1 MRVTNG
7 TDAARSKADA
17 LRRWHA
23 VRNVLA
29 VRLDNL
35 GDVLMTTPALAAIRH
50 TLPAARIT
58 LLASPA
64 GAAVAAHVP
73 VIDDVIAFEAAWMK
87 HPRAGNDD
95 AHDLGQRESRLV
107 DRLAERGF
115 DAAIVFTVCTQSA
128 LPAALLCRLAGIPLR
143 LAHSRENPYAL
154 LTDWVA
160 ECDEVVEGM
169 RHEVA
174 RQLAL
179 VASVGFHAPD
189 DRLQFR
195 FGIEHV
201 GRLRERLAE
210 AGVDPARPYFVVHPG
225 ASAPSR
231 RWPAE
236 RFGAAAEL
244 IAQGSGCQAVFT
256 GDAGEHALI
265 EVARH
270 AMTAPSA
277 SLGGRLDLGEL
288 AALIAGAQVLVAN
301 NTGPVHVAAAV
312 GTPVVDLYALT
323 NPQHT
328 PWKVRSRVLNHDV
341 PCRHCLKSVCP
352 MGHHDCL
359 RRVEPLEVAEASLE
373 LMGPGPGL
381 PLKTRAPARMPA
393 PPAMPVPLH
402 TPAPAALEA
411 AP

>member
-1 MRVTNG
+1 MT
-7 TDAARSKADA
+7 AADVESARAKADA

-35 GDVLMTTPALAAIRH
+35 GDLLMTTPALAAIRH
-50 TLPAARIT
+50 GLPAARIT

-64 GAAVAAHVP
+64 GAVAAAHVP
-73 VIDDVIAFEAAWMK
+73 VIDDVIAFDAAWVK
-87 HPRAGNDD
+87 QPRPGHGVDD
-95 AHDLGQRESRLV
+95 VHALGQLESRLV
-107 DRLAERGF
+107 DQLAERRF

-154 LTDWVA
+154 LTDWVP
-160 ECDEVVEGM
+160 ECDVVGDGM

-174 RQLAL
+174 RQLGL
-179 VASVGFHAPD
+179 VAAVGLHPQD

-195 FGIEHV
+195 FGVEHV
-201 GRLRERLAE
+201 TRLRVRMAAVGL
-210 AGVDPARPYFVVHPG
+210 DPSRPYFVVHPG
-225 ASAPSR
+225 ASAASR
-231 RWPAE
+231 RYPAAQ
-236 RFGAAAEL
+236 FGAAAEL
-244 IAQGSGCQAVFT
+244 IAKDSGCRAVFT

-265 EVARH
+265 ELARGR
-270 AMTAPSA
+270 MTEPSV
-277 SLGGRLDLGEL
+277 SLAGQLELGEL

-301 NTGPVHVAAAV
+301 NTGPVHIAAAV
-312 GTPVVDLYALT
+312 DTPVVDLYALT

-328 PWKVRSRVLNHDV
+328 PWRVRSRVLNRDV
-341 PCRHCLKSVCP
+341 PCRNCLKSVCP

-359 RRVEPLEVAEASLE
+359 RLVEPAEVAQATLE

-381 PLKTRAPARMPA
+381 PLQARPRLPADAPPLPAGRVHAPALA
-393 PPAMPVPLH
+393 
-402 TPAPAALEA
+402 EA
-411 AP
+411 RP